1 MSKKGKF
8 NINAVS
14 IPTFSV
20 KLLDGKTVTVRAIVM
35 KEYRNLLLSKDGSED
50 VIDHLTAIEQVVT
63 NCIVE
68 DIDPSKLTAFDFEN
82 IFIKAFEFGTG
93 TKDIPVSFQC
103 TNQVIKNLDADEDES
118 VIGPC
123 NAVIKNKI
131 VFDKI
136 GPSITNNEIPE
147 EMEFKIQEGVTVT
160 LTRPNFKDTAF
171 FNINASNGE
180 TVIDNIIRHF
190 KHIQVEDVVS
200 DITMI
205 DEEDMAELF
214 DRIQPTTISEMH
226 SYIINIPRAS
236 YTLKMKCPSCGK
248 RYNHKLV
255 GIEDFFI

>member
-8 NINAVS
+8 DINAVT

-35 KEYRNLLLSKDGSED
+35 KEYRNLLLAKDGSDE

-68 DIDPSKLTAFDFEN
+68 EIEPSMLTSYDFEN
-82 IFIKAFEFGTG
+82 IFVKAFEFGTG

-103 TNQVIKNLDADEDES
+103 TNEVFKEDSEDLS
-118 VIGPC
+118 TTIGPC
-123 NAVIKNKI
+123 NAIIKSKI

-136 GPSITNNEIPE
+136 VPSIENTEIPDE
-147 EMEFKIQEGVTVT
+147 KEFIIQEGVKVT
-160 LTRPNFKDTAF
+160 LTRPCFKDTAF
-171 FNINASNGE
+171 FNVNAKKGE
-180 TVIDNIIRHF
+180 SIIQNIIRHF
-190 KHIQVEDVVS
+190 KQIQVEDVVS
-200 DITMI
+200 DITMV
-205 DEEDMAELF
+205 DKDDMAELF
-214 DRIQPTTISEMH
+214 DRIKPTTISEMH
-226 SYIINIPRAS
+226 NYIFNIPRIS
-236 YTLKMKCPSCGK
+236 YTLKMKCPACGK